1 MATAQQI
8 KLSKKIKPMNDKILI
23 SKAVAEEKS
32 EGGIYLPSG
41 AQEKP
46 LEGIVIAVGPG
57 ALSDK
62 NERQTMQLKEGD
74 KILYSKYSGTE
85 IKVEGYELL
94 ILSEKEV
101 LAVIEG

>member
-23 SKAVAEEKS
+23 SKATAEEKS

-85 IKVEGYELL
+85 IKVDGYELL

>member
-23 SKAVAEEKS
+23 SKATAEEKS

-46 LEGIVIAVGPG
+46 LEGIVVAVGPG

-85 IKVEGYELL
+85 IKVDGYELL